1 MHLIISLFAA
11 ILSVIVGLSK
21 PADAQVCAAGEIC
34 RFSDSAEYRVL
45 PPPSW
50 DGKTKIGVLIFV
62 HGHRSSAAEMIAYKE
77 LADAAHALGLMLVAP
92 QGQGDSWSTPGSPSA
107 ELTNKNRRDEFSYI
121 SGLLDDLAKRF
132 PLDQK
137 RIVGSGFSQGAS
149 VIWEIACKGDGRFS
163 AFIPVAGVWWQPM
176 PKSCTA
182 PPRPM
187 LHIHGT
193 ADNVMPLAG
202 RNLRDRWQQGD
213 VLKAFATMRETH
225 QCLREAPSPVA
236 LGPMSCSFE
245 ERCGSGK
252 KLALCMHSG
261 DHHMNPSWL
270 MEAKAWLMDVLQ

>member
-1 MHLIISLFAA
+1 MRLIFLALVAA
-11 ILSVIVGLSK
+11 LTACLVLVK
-21 PADAQVCAAGEIC
+21 PAEAQACAAGEIC
-34 RFSDSAEYRVL
+34 RFSGNAEYRVS
-45 PPPSW
+45 PPPNW
-50 DGKTKIGVLIFV
+50 DGKAKIGALIFV

-77 LADAAHALGLMLVAP
+77 LVDAAHALGLMLVAP
-92 QGQGDSWSTPGSPSA
+92 QGQGDSWSTPGSPG
-107 ELTNKNRRDEFSYI
+107 EGRRDELAYI

-193 ADNVMPLAG
+193 ADNVMPLKG

-213 VLKAFATMRETH
+213 VLQAFATMREVH
-225 QCLREAPSPVA
+225 QCPRDAALPTP

-245 ERCGSGK
+245 NRCGSGK
-252 KLALCMHSG
+252 KIALCMHPG

-270 MEAKAWLMDVLQ
+270 MEAKAWLAGVLQ